1 MDMNIDVIIPILNKD
16 LQSFLHAYPYIL
28 GNLPARNIVLIGG
41 SDVENATCRL
51 DRVKFIHEDC
61 IEPGLTLDTVRRLKK
76 ELSGSAR
83 RAGWYF
89 QQFLKMAYAR
99 LSDCDYYLVWDADTI
114 PINKIDFFD
123 RYGRPYLA
131 YRDFVPEDKCFEPT
145 QESLLPDKALKKQ
158 VRKSFIA
165 EHMLVKTSIM
175 RELLDRLEANQ
186 DVPGRTFFEKI
197 MHCVPQR
204 YINLSGFS
212 EFELYAAFVLKYHP
226 DTYVQRKWNNLRNA
240 KTYIGFSPDS
250 NDLQW
255 ISRVFDTVSLE
266 DFDRYWLVCRVI
278 NFMDPSHKIKFHYVY
293 KTVQTTYKFL
303 YYFRLKIRNLIRK

>member
-1 MDMNIDVIIPILNKD
+1 MNVDVIIPILKRD
-16 LQSFLHAYPYIL
+16 LRSFLYAYPYIL
-28 GNLPARNIVLIGG
+28 KNLPVKNIILIGS
-41 SDVENATCRL
+41 SDIQTEIQALDHVTLINENDIA
-51 DRVKFIHEDC
+51 D
-61 IEPGLTLDTVRRLKK
+61 GLTLGSIRKLKK
-76 ELSGSAR
+76 VLSGNES

-145 QESLLPDKALKKQ
+145 QENLLPGKALKKQ

-175 RELLDRLEANQ
+175 RELLDRLEANH
-186 DVPGRTFFEKI
+186 DAPGHAFFEKI

-226 DTYVQRKWNNLRNA
+226 DTYVQKKWNNLRNA
-240 KTYIGFSPDS
+240 KTYIGSSPDS
-250 NDLQW
+250 NDLLW

-293 KTVQTTYKFL
+293 KTVQTTYKLF